1 MCHDVEKLGSTETK
15 GKKRKITKQSA
26 SGRAQGTLAPRQ
38 NVLSDPQL
46 FILLAS
52 SV

>member
-26 SGRAQGTLAPRQ
+26 SGTAQGALAPRQ
-38 NVLSDPQL
+38 NVLSDQL

-52 SV
+52 RV